1 MTNFRITF
9 TGGANELYT
18 RRIKTQAVS
27 AQDAVEAIPAKGDRS
42 DMETYEPA
50 VEAKEAVPY
59 KSAEW
64 EYVPFVATF
73 EFSSDNA
80 SDYEAGSS
88 VFGYWLE
95 NEDGKDTLSDML
107 NIYVEKEAK
116 SYSVSYSKRFDAEVS
131 AELAAANVLDSE
143 SEVEDWLDS
152 YGDSELDYPD
162 DTGELSDIEVTENS
176 DEFVEV
182 EWNG

>member
-9 TGGANELYT
+9 TGGANGLYT
-18 RRIKTQAVS
+18 RRIKTQDGGKLVTEAVPS
-27 AQDAVEAIPAKGDRS
+27 KD
-42 DMETYEPA
+42 
-50 VEAKEAVPY
+50 AVPY
-59 KSAEW
+59 KPAEW
-64 EYVPFVATF
+64 DYVPFSAEF
-73 EFSSDNA
+73 EFSSENA

-116 SYSVSYSKRFDAEVS
+116 SYSVSYTKKFEAEVT
-131 AELAAANVLDSE
+131 ADLAAANVLE
-143 SEVEDWLDS
+143 SEYEVEQWLEAN
-152 YGDSELDYPD
+152 GDGELDYPD
-162 DTGELSDIEVTENS
+162 DTGEMSNIEVEENS
-176 DEFVEV
+176 GEYVEV

>member
-9 TGGANELYT
+9 TGGSNELYT
-18 RRIKTQAVS
+18 RRIKRQAVIG
-27 AQDAVEAIPAKGDRS
+27 QDAVEFKPAVYVDGKLLT
-42 DMETYEPA
+42 EA
-50 VEAKEAVPY
+50 VEAKEAVPF
-59 KSAEW
+59 KAAEW
-64 EYVPFVATF
+64 DYVPFRATF
-73 EFSSDNA
+73 EFSSENA

-107 NIYVEKEAK
+107 NIFVEKEAK
-116 SYSVSYSKRFDAEVS
+116 AYSVSYSKRFDAVVT
-131 AELAAANVLDSE
+131 AELATANGLDSE
-143 SEVEDWLDS
+143 SEVEDWLERE
-152 YGDSELDYPD
+152 GDSELDYPD
-162 DTGELSDIEVTENS
+162 DTGELTDIEVTETS

>member
-1 MTNFRITF
+1 M
-9 TGGANELYT
+9 
-18 RRIKTQAVS
+18 
-27 AQDAVEAIPAKGDRS
+27 
-42 DMETYEPA
+42 
-50 VEAKEAVPY
+50 
-59 KSAEW
+59 
-64 EYVPFVATF
+64 
-73 EFSSDNA
+73 
-80 SDYEAGSS
+80 
-88 VFGYWLE
+88 
-95 NEDGKDTLSDML
+95 
-107 NIYVEKEAK
+107 
-116 SYSVSYSKRFDAEVS
+116 SYSKRFDAEVT

>member
-1 MTNFRITF
+1 MTNYKITF
-9 TGGANELYT
+9 TGGANGLYT
-18 RRIKTQAVS
+18 RRITTQAVA

-59 KSAEW
+59 KLAEW

-88 VFGYWLE
+88 VFEYWLE
-95 NEDGKDTLSDML
+95 NEDGKDTLSDVL
-107 NIYVEKEAK
+107 NIMVEKESK
-116 SYSVSYSKRFDAEVS
+116 SFSVSYSKRCDSEVT
-131 AELAAANVLDSE
+131 AELAAANNLNSE
-143 SEVEDWLDS
+143 YDVEEWLERM
-152 YGDSELDYPD
+152 GDSELDYPD
-162 DTGELSDIEVTENS
+162 DTGELSDIEVEENS
-176 DEFVEV
+176 GEFVEV